1 MISHVCVGITDF
13 DRAFS
18 FYSAIA
24 VELGLRLK
32 FCDANR

>member
-1 MISHVCVGITDF
+1 MISHVCVGITDS

-18 FYSAIA
+18 FYCAIA
-24 VELGLRLK
+24 VEVGLRLK